1 MFIGRTAELN
11 FLENQYKTENAQ
23 LIFLYGRRRIGK
35 TETLKEFCKNK
46 PHIFYSCAQTTNEKQ
61 LLDFS
66 EILLREKIPA
76 ANFITSFNS
85 WEQAF
90 ESINDLPFGNAKKL
104 VVIDEFP
111 YMCKGNPSIPSIL
124 QNLWDNFL
132 KDKNVMIILCGSAMS
147 FIEKKLLASKN
158 PLYGRATGIYKMT
171 EMDFYDAIKFFP
183 DYSPEEKILAYSI
196 LGGIPHY
203 LQQFDKNLS
212 LDENIKQKIL
222 TKGTVL
228 YSEVE
233 FILHQELRET
243 AIYNT
248 IIQAVALG
256 ATTLGEISQKSLL
269 NNTSKTSIYLNNLI
283 DLGIIKKHFSVDASL
298 KQQGNSNKGLYS
310 LTDNFFRFWY
320 AFGYSNISDLEDRQ
334 VDDVFQY
341 AIKPN
346 LHNFTASAFENICI
360 IYLKKLKA
368 QNKLPFR
375 FHTIGQWF
383 GKTTVRDSAEES
395 GVRKAETEIDILAF
409 DQEKKHY
416 LVGECKFK
424 NKPFQYSEYL
434 DTIAKLGPEQKNA
447 EFYYTLLSLSGFE
460 DKLVE
465 EAEKKNNISLIGAD
479 DVVEA

>member
-1 MFIGRTAELN
+1 MFIGRTAELE
-11 FLENQYKTENAQ
+11 FLENQYKTENGQ

-66 EILLREKIPA
+66 KILLREKIPA
-76 ANFITSFNS
+76 ANFLTSFNS

-90 ESINDLPFGNAKKL
+90 ESINDLPYGNAKKL

-132 KDKNVMIILCGSAMS
+132 KDKNIMIILCGSAMS
-147 FIEKKLLASKN
+147 FIEKELLASKN

-183 DYSPEEKILAYSI
+183 NYTPEEKILAYSI

-212 LDENIKQKIL
+212 LEENIKQKIL

-228 YSEVE
+228 YSEVD

-243 AIYNT
+243 AIYNA

-256 ATTLGEISQKSLL
+256 ATTLAEISQKSLL

-283 DLGIIKKHFSVDASL
+283 DLGIIKKRVFCRVKHKDSGEWE
-298 KQQGNSNKGLYS
+298 Q
-310 LTDNFFRFWY
+310 RF
-320 AFGYSNISDLEDRQ
+320 I
-334 VDDVFQY
+334 
-341 AIKPN
+341 
-346 LHNFTASAFENICI
+346 
-360 IYLKKLKA
+360 
-368 QNKLPFR
+368 
-375 FHTIGQWF
+375 
-383 GKTTVRDSAEES
+383 
-395 GVRKAETEIDILAF
+395 
-409 DQEKKHY
+409 
-416 LVGECKFK
+416 
-424 NKPFQYSEYL
+424 
-434 DTIAKLGPEQKNA
+434 
-447 EFYYTLLSLSGFE
+447 
-460 DKLVE
+460 
-465 EAEKKNNISLIGAD
+465 
-479 DVVEA
+479 